1 MGDGKFAVVFQDN
14 QSFETVKKLILGKG
28 NFFAQMLHIAV
39 FVPQAENHFSVLA
52 RNPDMEDEI
61 KLMNIWKDGKFMF
74 ENKIFPNNRLRDLHG
89 KVLTATTFDRA
100 PAVYKKDDG
109 SWGGLEV
116 ISSANVYSNLI
127 HSKYIS
133 DSRLD

>member
-1 MGDGKFAVVFQDN
+1 MSDVALYN
-14 QSFETVKKLILGKG
+14 
-28 NFFAQMLHIAV
+28 
-39 FVPQAENHFSVLA
+39 PQKEHHYTVLA
-52 RNPDMEDEI
+52 RNPANEDEI

-116 ISSANVYSNLI
+116 RS
-127 HSKYIS
+127 
-133 DSRLD
+133 